1 MADSNL
7 DQVRAVMAQPED
19 VDLPED
25 LATEAATLVHDDEGP
40 MGDEDAPYSEAFS
53 PPPHPPADEDAPPP
67 VEQACADLPL
77 NDFGNGQRFVRHFG
91 EDVIWVPT
99 LGWHVWCGT
108 HYQIDTHGIAVRSRS
123 QQLGELIAREIPYIR
138 LEDWQMDAIGKERE
152 LRGRL
157 QELQAVQGEDGR
169 TPPEAEREMS
179 GIQNRLKSI
188 GDIKKVLGDKRKA
201 HRNFARTA
209 GNTSRIDAAL
219 KEAGPHVAVK
229 HEELDSDPLAVN
241 CLSGVIRFNVFG
253 GDGEGFS
260 KMATVRLD
268 PHDKRDRISKVIG
281 ANYDPDAKC
290 PRFLA
295 FLERV
300 QPSEEMR
307 RYLQRWLGLSISGL
321 PVQALMF
328 WYGAGANGK
337 SVLAELIAKLLG
349 EYATEIRIETLTGK
363 HTQSGAQATPDLVY
377 LVGARMARASEPR
390 EGEQLQDALIKSI
403 TSGEPIMVRPNYG
416 AFFRLYPYFKLTM
429 SGNHKPD
436 IRSTDD
442 GIWRRMKLVPWDV
455 QIPEKER
462 DPGLIDKLWEERDG
476 ILQWLIDGLIYYLE
490 VGLQEPDIVR
500 DATQEYREDSD
511 PIGSFIAACC
521 HCTGDER
528 HRIVS
533 RELVQA
539 FNYWMETRG
548 EGRWSDRRV
557 AQKLKDKAGRWKS
570 PRDGL
575 GYSSVKSHGIA
586 TYTGIRFDDEFG
598 RRFED
603 APRDQEG
610 RPMVARNAT
619 GF

>member
-1 MADSNL
+1 MDDNL
-7 DQVRAVMAQPED
+7 GPVRAILAQAED
-19 VDLPED
+19 VDLPEEM
-25 LATEAATLVHDDEGP
+25 LAEVGAALSHDDEGQ
-40 MGDEDAPYSEAFS
+40 MGDEDVPYPDDMAGA
-53 PPPHPPADEDAPPP
+53 PHPPDDDAPP
-67 VEQACADLPL
+67 VEQLCADLPL
-77 NDFGNGQRFVRHFG
+77 NDHGNGQRFVKHFG
-91 EDVIWVPT
+91 DDAIWVPT

-108 HYQIDTHGIAVRSRS
+108 HYQIDTHGIAVRSMS
-123 QQLGELIAREIPYIR
+123 QRLGELIAREIPYIR
-138 LEDWQMDAIGKERE
+138 LEDWQMDAIGNERA
-152 LRGRL
+152 LRDRL
-157 QELQAVQGEDGR
+157 QVVAGIQGEDGKQ
-169 TPPEAEREMS
+169 PPEAEREAQD
-179 GIQNRLKSI
+179 IQNRLKSI

-219 KEAGPHVAVK
+219 KEAAPHLAVR
-229 HEELDSDPLAVN
+229 HEDLDSDALAVN
-241 CLSGVIRFNVFG
+241 CLSGVLRFSVEG
-253 GDGEGFS
+253 GGNTGFS
-260 KMATVRLD
+260 KVARVRLD
-268 PHDKRDRISKVIG
+268 PHDRSDRISKVIG
-281 ANYDPDAKC
+281 AKFDEKARC

-307 RYLQRWLGLSISGL
+307 RYLQRWLGLSISGI

-349 EYATEIRIETLTGK
+349 EYAAEIRIETLTGK

-377 LVGARMARASEPR
+377 LVGARMARAMEPR

-455 QIPEKER
+455 QIPENER
-462 DPGLIDKLWEERDG
+462 DPDLGRKLWEERDG
-476 ILQWLIDGLIYYLE
+476 ILQWLIDGLIEYLE
-490 VGLQEPDIVR
+490 GGLQEPDLVR
-500 DATQEYREDSD
+500 DATREYREDSD
-511 PIGSFIAACC
+511 PVGSFIAGCC
-521 HCTGDER
+521 ICTGDEK
-528 HRIVS
+528 HRIPA
-533 RELVQA
+533 RDLVMA

-548 EGRWSDRRV
+548 ENRWSGRNV

-570 PRDGL
+570 PRDGI
-575 GYSSVKSHGIA
+575 GYSAIKSHGLA
-586 TYTGIRFDDEFG
+586 TYTGIRFDEAFG

-610 RPMVARNAT
+610 RPMVARSSS